1 MTPAAGAALFVI
13 VTWRN
18 HLLRL
23 IFAGLLTGWAGWS
36 AEVRLTLTPG
46 QADDWPRF
54 SLEGG
59 SNRLVRLLAAPAL
72 PFPGNE
78 VEVARARDRFT
89 QLPDFSAGKDPLR
102 FYRAV
107 VSSWTAGLDWKNQL
121 AAEEEPFRSPEPP
134 FWQPASRWVKFA
146 LVLGPPPRLV
156 FQDSTRWPFHYDF
169 AVARL
174 PEFAGMTRAQFDA
187 VSLRTNG
194 QQVVLG
200 AVLWPPNP
208 NFAEIGV
215 QLVGL
220 DPYPPERVAA
230 WYRMVR
236 ATLPLPAGV
245 QDFYLPVFEQA
256 DVARQHTGW
265 LATQGVRVGS
275 AARWIVDDECYA
287 PGWALG
293 RLKFVP
299 AAEINAAYR
308 AGTLRFTDILLTD
321 AVPAEMPPLA
331 GIIALT
337 PATPNSHV
345 ALLARSFGVPFVFF
359 ADPARREELRA
370 WDGDEVA
377 LSALELF
384 GGCDLRVMR
393 LAEPLPPALREEILK
408 LKEPPKLNLTPK
420 APAGT
425 FTLPADPLRPA
436 DVKFVGGK
444 AANFGLLRRAI
455 PSNSPS
461 PALAVT
467 FDLWDAYL
475 DQPLPGRGTLREAIA
490 ARLAPF
496 AWPPDMNALKSALA
510 EIRDWIEDHTDFTPA
525 QRAAVLAALQDAGFT
540 PDRKIRFRSSTN
552 VEDTEQFSGAGLYDS
567 FSGCLADDLDGD
579 SQGPSHCDPAEPRE
593 RGVFRALRKVY
604 ASFYNDNAY
613 LERLRRGVDETTV
626 GMALLVHHSTPD
638 AIELANGVATISVN
652 KQWGGRYLGGDLVTQ
667 AGAVSVT
674 NPDTTAR
681 PERVRGSASAPG
693 DVWLDVV
700 DRSALVPL
708 GGHVLGW
715 PAEYRQLWALLD
727 ATARAYEAEF
737 PAKQELLLDFEY
749 KKIAPEGR
757 LSVKQIRAVPRPDTT
772 PARPAY
778 LLGDTNRYVVFQGE
792 RGELLA
798 NHRLKAQLALAT
810 RSLRI
815 TGADLTNSLFTGIS
829 GELLAGSSPTQL
841 AGTPPAALPAYSFHR
856 LADATEDRWRLGAGA
871 DERRYALRVTLP
883 TQVDLHSS
891 PLRSLGEVQ
900 VELVVDYAVPQPA
913 LGWEPRF
920 TNTLRESV
928 LLVPAPRV
936 TAGSLRQTREFSAK
950 GVTVETA
957 FYWPAP
963 PKGVVA
969 GYTAPL
975 QAWVGSVITG
985 LASQPIVLRGEY
997 SQTYLPGHHNFWE
1010 SFLFDPALE
1019 PDLPDAVRADLA
1031 ARNIRALIVTG
1042 GFGSTDEV
1050 LVWGADGT
1058 FRPL

>member
-1 MTPAAGAALFVI
+1 MWRTRKRPCGLRIILFLAFLLHRPAVPA
-13 VTWRN
+13 
-18 HLLRL
+18 
-23 IFAGLLTGWAGWS
+23 
-36 AEVRLTLTPG
+36 AEVRLDLAGPDTNG
-46 QADDWPRF
+46 WPRF

-59 SNRLVRLLAAPAL
+59 GNRLVRLLAAPAL
-72 PFPGNE
+72 PFAGHE

-89 QLPDFSAGKDPLR
+89 QLPDFTAGNDPLR

-107 VSSWTAGLDWKNQL
+107 VSPWPAGLDWKNQL
-121 AAEEEPFRSPEPP
+121 AAHDEPFRSPEAP
-134 FWQPASRWVKFA
+134 FWQPESRWVKFA
-146 LVLGPPPRLV
+146 LLLGATPQVV

-174 PEFAGMTRAQFDA
+174 PQFAGLTRPQFDA

-200 AVLWPPNP
+200 AVLWPPNT
-208 NFAEIGV
+208 NFHEVGL
-215 QLVGL
+215 QFVGL
-220 DPYPPERVAA
+220 DAYPPEVLAR

-245 QDFYLPVFEQA
+245 QDYYLPVFEQA
-256 DVARQHTGW
+256 GVAQQHAAW
-265 LATQGVRVGS
+265 LAAQGVRVSS
-275 AARWIVDDECYA
+275 AARWIAGDECYA
-287 PGWALG
+287 AGWSLG

-299 AAEINAAYR
+299 AAEINDAYR

-321 AVPAEMPPLA
+321 AVPAEVPPLA

-345 ALLARSFGVPFVFF
+345 ALLAKSFGVPFVYF

-370 WDGDEVA
+370 WDGAEVA
-377 LSALELF
+377 LSAVDLF
-384 GGCDLRVMR
+384 GGCDLRVTR
-393 LAEPLPPALREEILK
+393 LAAPLPPELREEILK
-408 LKEPPKLNLTPK
+408 LKAPPKLNLTPK
-420 APAGT
+420 AVAGT
-425 FTLPADPLRPA
+425 LTRPADALRPA

-455 PSNSPS
+455 PTNSPS

-475 DQPLPGRGTLREAIA
+475 DQPLPGHASLRAAIA

-496 AWPPDMNALKSALA
+496 AWPPDMNALKTALA
-510 EIRDWIEDHTDFTPA
+510 EIREWIEDDADFTSA
-525 QRAAVLAALQDAGFT
+525 QRAAVLAALQDAGFA

-567 FSGCLADDLDGD
+567 FSGCLADELDGD
-579 SQGPSHCDPAEPRE
+579 TQGPSACDPAEPRE
-593 RGVFRALRKVY
+593 RGVFRAMRKVY

-613 LERLRRGVDETTV
+613 LERLRRGVDEATV

-638 AIELANGVATISVN
+638 EIELANGVATITVN
-652 KQWGGRYLGGDLVTQ
+652 KQWGSRYLSGDLVTQ

-681 PERVRGSASAPG
+681 PERIRAQGTG
-693 DVWLDVV
+693 GTDVQLDLV

-708 GGHVLGW
+708 GDHVLNW
-715 PAEYRQLWALLD
+715 PAEYRQLWALLEKS
-727 ATARAYEAEF
+727 ARAYEAEF

-749 KKIAPEGR
+749 KKVAPDGELR
-757 LSVKQIRAVPRPDTT
+757 VKQIRELPRPDTA
-772 PARPAY
+772 ARVPAY

-810 RSLRI
+810 RSLKLVSSN
-815 TGADLTNSLFTGIS
+815 LTASIFTGIG
-829 GELLAGSSPTQL
+829 GELLAGSSPTSL
-841 AGTPPAALPAYSFHR
+841 AGTPPTSLPAYSFHR
-856 LADATEDRWRLGAGA
+856 FTDATEDRWRLGAGA
-871 DERRYALRVTLP
+871 DERRYALRVTVP

-900 VELVVDYAVPQPA
+900 VELTVNYATRQPA

-920 TNTLRESV
+920 TNTPSESV
-928 LLVPAPRV
+928 LLVPAQRV
-936 TAGSLRQTREFSAK
+936 TAESLRQTRRFTAK

-963 PKGVVA
+963 PKGASA

-975 QAWVGSVITG
+975 QAWVETVIAG
-985 LASQPIVLRGEY
+985 LTSEPITLRGEY

-1010 SFLFDPALE
+1010 SFLFDPTLE
-1019 PDLPDAVRADLA
+1019 PGVPDAVRAELA
-1031 ARNIRALIVTG
+1031 AKNVRALIITG
-1042 GFGSTDEV
+1042 GFGTTDEA

-1058 FRPL
+1058 LRPL

>member
-1 MTPAAGAALFVI
+1 MPPVRITLLGRFRVGLPLLSL
-13 VTWRN
+13 
-18 HLLRL
+18 LLRL
-23 IFAGLLTGWAGWS
+23 AGPA
-36 AEVRLTLTPG
+36 AEVRLELAGPDTDG
-46 QADDWPRF
+46 WPRF

-59 SNRLVRLLAAPAL
+59 SNRLVRLLAVPAL
-72 PFPGNE
+72 PFAGNE

-89 QLPDFSAGKDPLR
+89 RLPDFSAGNDPLR

-107 VSSWTAGLDWKNQL
+107 VSPWPAGLDWKNQL
-121 AAEEEPFRSPEPP
+121 AMHDEPFRSPEAP
-134 FWQPASRWVKFA
+134 FWQPESRWVKFA
-146 LVLGPPPRLV
+146 LLLGTTPQVV

-174 PEFAGMTRAQFDA
+174 PQFAGLTRPQFDA

-194 QQVVLG
+194 QQVLLG
-200 AVLWPPNP
+200 AVLWPPNT
-208 NFAEIGV
+208 NFHEVGL
-215 QLVGL
+215 QFVGL
-220 DPYPPERVAA
+220 DPYPPEQLAR

-256 DVARQHTGW
+256 GVAREHAAW

-275 AARWIVDDECYA
+275 AARWIVGDECYA
-287 PGWALG
+287 AGWSLG

-321 AVPAEMPPLA
+321 AVPAEVPPLA

-345 ALLARSFGVPFVFF
+345 ALLAKSFGVPFVYF
-359 ADPARREELRA
+359 ADPGRREELRA
-370 WDGDEVA
+370 WDGAEVA
-377 LSALELF
+377 LSAVELF
-384 GGCDLRVMR
+384 GGCDLRMTR
-393 LAEPLPPALREEILK
+393 LASPLPAELRGEILK
-408 LKEPPKLNLTPK
+408 LKEPPKLKLTPK
-420 APAGT
+420 AVAGT
-425 FTLPADPLRPA
+425 YTLPADPLRPA
-436 DVKFVGGK
+436 DVRFVGGK

-455 PSNSPS
+455 PTNSPS

-475 DQPLPGRGTLREAIA
+475 DQPMPGRGTLRGAIA

-496 AWPPDMNALKSALA
+496 AWPPDMNALKTALA
-510 EIRDWIEDHTDFTPA
+510 EIREWIADDADFTAA
-525 QRAAVLAALQDAGFT
+525 QRAVVLAALQEAGFT
-540 PDRKIRFRSSTN
+540 PDRKIRFRSSAN
-552 VEDTEQFSGAGLYDS
+552 VEDTGQFSGAGLYDS
-567 FSGCLADDLDGD
+567 FSGCLADELDGD

-593 RGVFRALRKVY
+593 RGVFRAMRKVY

-638 AIELANGVATISVN
+638 EIELANGVATIAVN

-681 PERVRGSASAPG
+681 PERVRGSASSPA

-700 DRSALVPL
+700 ERSALVPL

-715 PAEYRQLWALLD
+715 PAEYRQLWALLERS
-727 ATARAYEAEF
+727 AAAYEAEF
-737 PAKQELLLDFEY
+737 PLRKELLLDFEY
-749 KKIAPEGR
+749 KKVAPEGR
-757 LSVKQIRAVPRPDTT
+757 LSVKQLREVPRPDTA
-772 PARPAY
+772 PVMPAY

-810 RSLRI
+810 RSLKLVGSNLDSSIFTRI
-815 TGADLTNSLFTGIS
+815 G
-829 GELLAGSSPTQL
+829 GELLAGSSTTNL
-841 AGTPPAALPAYSFHR
+841 AGTPPAALPDYSFR
-856 LADATEDRWRLGAGA
+856 RFADATEDRWRLGAGA

-883 TQVDLHSS
+883 TQADLHGI

-900 VELVVDYAVPQPA
+900 VELKVNYATPQPA

-920 TNTLRESV
+920 TNTLSESV

-936 TAGSLRQTREFSAK
+936 TAESLRQTRRFAAK
-950 GVTVETA
+950 GVAVETA

-963 PKGVVA
+963 PKGAVA

-975 QAWVGSVITG
+975 QAWVETVVSG
-985 LASQPIVLRGEY
+985 LAAQPITLRGEY

-1010 SFLFDPALE
+1010 SFLFEPALE
-1019 PDLPDAVRADLA
+1019 PGLPDAVRAELA

-1042 GFGSTDEV
+1042 GFGGTDEV
-1050 LVWGADGT
+1050 LLWGAEGSL
-1058 FRPL
+1058 RPL